1 MAQMEPKKRTG
12 AVKKQPSEKKDK
24 QSNPLAEFLRET
36 RGEMRKV
43 TWPTRQETQRL
54 TAIVIG
60 FTIVFAAFLGLLDF
74 IWSTSLEFIIQAII
88 GV

>member
-12 AVKKQPSEKKDK
+12 AVKKQPSENKDK
-24 QSNPLAEFLRET
+24 RSNPLTEYLRET

-60 FTIVFAAFLGLLDF
+60 FTIVFSAFLGLLDF
-74 IWSTSLEFIIQAII
+74 VWSSSLELLIQAIV
-88 GV
+88 GA